1 MARRRRRTIG
11 KRAEAAKFVGSMRY
25 APVGCRSSEPIRAPL
40 YGGFDYH
47 AKAKDIV
54 VAFGMIEAQEVRR
67 YSTISTRSCR

>member
-1 MARRRRRTIG
+1 
-11 KRAEAAKFVGSMRY
+11 MRY